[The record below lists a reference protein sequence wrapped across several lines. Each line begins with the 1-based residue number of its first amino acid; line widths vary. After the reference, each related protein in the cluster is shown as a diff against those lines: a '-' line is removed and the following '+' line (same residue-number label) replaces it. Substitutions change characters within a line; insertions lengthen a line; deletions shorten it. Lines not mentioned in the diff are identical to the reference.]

1 MSIDIILALLNNQS
15 KILSAPPNDIAEI
28 SVKEEDL
35 KLIPVMHAII
45 NDQIKAQFE
54 TLEKD
59 LRS

>member
-1 MSIDIILALLNNQS
+1 MSIDIILALLHNQS

-45 NDQIKAQFE
+45 NEQIKAQFE